1 MITEQS
7 TSRYEVRPRSVIENS
22 FSSAY
27 ESSTDAPVVYPPNLA
42 VTISACISLLLGA
55 GMCILTYFKLKSIWW
70 LIIGIAVGLCT
81 GFVIYHHLKTL
92 KKYKE
97 ANSRGSK
104 RFDYKA
110 EYVSLFPSGLP
121 EKMPATDLTREIA
134 PMQNRQSR
142 DVYNNAIR
150 DLITTLNSV
159 NNPNDLLCKNV
170 NTYGSLFAQPRRR
183 CYVRQEDG
191 KFVVYDADFMN
202 PKGEL
207 IIDQSDLLSFGP
219 ASAFDSIKLPKGSKS
234 TQDVWYIEIK
244 TGEDENDRLY
254 LEAHSKDFDAM
265 KKLFGAK
272 RMRQ

>member
-1 MITEQS
+1 MIS
-7 TSRYEVRPRSVIENS
+7 
-22 FSSAY
+22 
-27 ESSTDAPVVYPPNLA
+27 
-42 VTISACISLLLGA
+42 CISILLVS

-207 IIDQSDLLSFGP
+207 IIDQSDLHRHVQGADLPESGKRHRVQP
-219 ASAFDSIKLPKGSKS
+219 ASL
-234 TQDVWYIEIK
+234 
-244 TGEDENDRLY
+244 GEEVHPRDREDRAEGRVRGRRARRPDRLDHGAQHRGVRRAH
-254 LEAHSKDFDAM
+254 EA
-265 KKLFGAK
+265 
-272 RMRQ
+272 